1 MAKFEI
7 LYWQDLPSL
16 VEASDDDGTKKIQL
30 SQRFQD
36 LIDYVA
42 METGLAGTDDYLEKW
57 TRGESQERD
66 GTAEE
71 VVKAVADE
79 FEAQFE
85 DIKAAAVAE
94 AAG

>member
-7 LYWQDLPSL
+7 LYWQKLPSM
-16 VEASDDDGTKKIQL
+16 VEATDDDGTQKIQL

-66 GTAEE
+66 GTAKE

-85 DIKAAAVAE
+85 DIKAAVT
-94 AAG
+94 AA

>member
-1 MAKFEI
+1 MAKYEI

-16 VEASDDDGTKKIQL
+16 VEASDDDGTEKIQL

-36 LIDYVA
+36 LIDNVA
-42 METGLAGTDDYLEKW
+42 MKTGLAGTDDYLEKW

-71 VVKAVADE
+71 VVKAVAE
-79 FEAQFE
+79 ELEAQFS
-85 DIKAAAVAE
+85 DIMAAAT
-94 AAG
+94 GTG

>member
-7 LYWQDLPSL
+7 LYWQKLPSM
-16 VEASDDDGTKKIQL
+16 VEATDDDGTQKIQL

-71 VVKAVADE
+71 VVKAVAEE

-85 DIKAAAVAE
+85 DIKAAAT
-94 AAG
+94 AA

>member
-7 LYWQDLPSL
+7 LYWQKLPSM
-16 VEASDDDGTKKIQL
+16 VEATDDDGTQKIQL

-85 DIKAAAVAE
+85 DIKAAVT
-94 AAG
+94 AA